1 MADLNRIAV
10 YALTRPAAE
19 LAARLAEAL
28 SPSRIPEGSPSTGNG
43 EPGTGNA
50 ERGTRNAER
59 RTQNAERRT
68 RNADLYLPPEL
79 AREFG
84 GRKFFRLRDLLTET
98 FSRYSGHVFLSAAGI
113 VVRGIAPLLRGKEE
127 DPAVVVLDQK
137 GEYAVSLLSGHLG
150 GGNRLAREVAAVT
163 GGRAVITTATD
174 SLGLPAAEELARD
187 REMHI
192 PDLRAATPVNAALAN
207 RRILQLRDPEE
218 RLGLAARLDPEFPLR
233 RVETAE
239 EIDPGHAAI
248 WVDWRRAPRA
258 ASRGAL
264 VLHPRCL
271 VAGVGCNRG
280 TDSEEILGL
289 IRSCLEEHDLAR
301 ESLACLATTAAKRD
315 ETGLQQAAQ
324 VLDVPLVCL
333 EAEQLG
339 AANVPNPSETVT
351 KHMGVASVCEAAAL
365 IQAGT
370 RELLMP
376 KRKSVNATLALA
388 VAGSP
393 PWGWDR
399 AARST

>member
-10 YALTRPAAE
+10 YALTRPAAK

-50 ERGTRNAER
+50 ERRTRNAKRGTRNAER
-59 RTQNAERRT
+59 GTQ
-68 RNADLYLPPEL
+68 NADLYLPPEL

-84 GRKFFRLRDLLTET
+84 GREFFRLRDLLAET
-98 FSRYSGHVFLSAAGI
+98 FSRYSGHVFLTAAGI

-187 REMHI
+187 TEMHI

-239 EIDPGHAAI
+239 EIDPGH
-248 WVDWRRAPRA
+248 
-258 ASRGAL
+258 G
-264 VLHPRCL
+264 
-271 VAGVGCNRG
+271 G
-280 TDSEEILGL
+280 
-289 IRSCLEEHDLAR
+289 
-301 ESLACLATTAAKRD
+301 
-315 ETGLQQAAQ
+315 
-324 VLDVPLVCL
+324 
-333 EAEQLG
+333 
-339 AANVPNPSETVT
+339 
-351 KHMGVASVCEAAAL
+351 
-365 IQAGT
+365 
-370 RELLMP
+370 
-376 KRKSVNATLALA
+376 
-388 VAGSP
+388 
-393 PWGWDR
+393 
-399 AARST
+399 